1 MTTAPLRVQW
11 DPRVPLLIESSLPPI
26 TPISSLTIIPRRPS
40 APDGVLLTV
49 RTMGERDFQWRRI
62 SDGAP
67 LTVGS
72 VSTFTKQAGFEFDIF
87 GQAGDDN
94 QWAVVYTDAA
104 RDRMIVTRGFYLVD
118 WPSSP
123 LSLGNTTRE

>member
-11 DPRVPLLIESSLPPI
+11 DPRVPLLIESSLQPI

-49 RTMGERDFQWRRI
+49 RTTGARDFQWRRI

-118 WPSSP
+118 WPSNP
-123 LSLGNTTRE
+123 LSPGNTTRE